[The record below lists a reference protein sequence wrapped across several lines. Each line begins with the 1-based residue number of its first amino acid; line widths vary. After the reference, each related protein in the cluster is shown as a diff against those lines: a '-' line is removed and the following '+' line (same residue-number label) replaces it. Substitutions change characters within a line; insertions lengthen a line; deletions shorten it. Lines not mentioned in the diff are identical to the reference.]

1 MRQGFQCGQTSSHT
15 SSVPGMKCYHNRM
28 LQVTFAE
35 ITQLLRSVGSTI
47 SAAEGHGCLSGALC
61 VSADYSL
68 DRWLAE
74 IVPAEDET
82 EAGRVAEEVRQ
93 PLSLLFSDTVG
104 ALRGDAMEFEPLLP
118 DDDVPLEQRTLAL
131 SQWCQGFL
139 YGFGSARQL
148 RADELP
154 NSIDEVLRDLADISR
169 AEVDVIEAGEEQEQ
183 SYTDLV
189 EYLRAGVQLV
199 HDELVLVRA
208 GAQHSADMRSDD
220 AAADYGTG
228 ATSDE
233 TDDLQPEPNRPRRG
247 APRGRVPRGSM
258 H

>member
-1 MRQGFQCGQTSSHT
+1 
-15 SSVPGMKCYHNRM
+15 
-28 LQVTFAE
+28 VTFAE

-199 HDELVLVRA
+199 HDELVLVRV
-208 GAQHSADMRSDD
+208 GAQHSAEDFPVDADDADTRSDD
-220 AAADYGTG
+220 AAAADYDTG
-228 ATSDE
+228 ATSDA
-233 TDDLQPEPNRPRRG
+233 TDDLESEPGRPRRG
-247 APRGRVPRGSM
+247 RIPRGSM